1 MAVILQVA
9 LDFVD
14 LHRAVKVAEEA
25 IEGGAD
31 WLEIGTPLI
40 KSEGMNAVRHLRKLF
55 PGITLLADT
64 KTMDAGRMEM
74 EMAAKAGA
82 NIAVVMG
89 DAPDS
94 TIKECIQA
102 GKNYGIKI
110 CVDFINNT
118 KVEERV
124 ADIEKLG
131 ADYIAIHTAIDDQ
144 MSGKTPFGTLQ
155 RICSK
160 VKIPVAVAGGIN
172 SENVIDAVNAGASIV
187 VVGGYISK
195 SKDAKIAVE
204 SIKTAIKENR
214 RVDTTLFKR
223 VTHEGVREALT
234 KLSTANISD
243 GGHRAESITG
253 LYPIYQNI
261 KLLGNAVTV
270 RTFPGDWAK
279 PVEAIDIAKEG
290 DVIVIDAG
298 GVGPAVWG
306 ELATHSALQKKLSG
320 VVINGAM
327 RDIAEVRKLNFPAFT
342 RRVMPTAGEPKGFGE
357 INIPIQI
364 SGIQINP
371 GDWIIG
377 DDDGLMVI
385 PLAEADVRV
394 NYGMDCLERENRLRQ
409 EILSEKSSLGKV
421 MDVLKWEKRR

>member
-14 LHRAVKVAEEA
+14 LHRAVKVAGEA

-55 PGITLLADT
+55 PATTLLADM
-64 KTMDAGRMEM
+64 KTMDAGRAEM

-102 GKNYGIKI
+102 GKNYGIKV
-110 CVDFINNT
+110 CVDFINSS

-124 ADIEKLG
+124 ADIEKWG
-131 ADYIAIHTAIDDQ
+131 ADYIAVHTAIDDQ
-144 MSGKTPFGTLQ
+144 MHGKTPFSALQ
-155 RICSK
+155 QICSK

-172 SENVIDAVNAGASIV
+172 SENVIEAVNAGASIV
-187 VVGGYISK
+187 IVGGYISK
-195 SKDAKIAVE
+195 SKNAKIAAE

-214 RVDTTLFKR
+214 KVDTALFKR
-223 VTHEGVREALT
+223 VTREGIREALT

-261 KLLGNAVTV
+261 KLIGNAVTV

-298 GVGPAVWG
+298 GVGPAIWG
-306 ELATHSALQKKLSG
+306 ELATHSALQKKISG
-320 VVINGAM
+320 VVIYGAI
-327 RDIAEVRKLNFPAFT
+327 RDIAEIRKLNFPAFT
-342 RRVMPTAGEPKGFGE
+342 KMVMPNAGEPKGFGE

-377 DDDGLMVI
+377 DDDGLMAI
-385 PLAEADVRV
+385 PLAEADGRV
-394 NYGMDCLERENRLRQ
+394 NYGMDCLERENRIRE

-421 MDVLKWEKRR
+421 MDVLKWEKR

>member
-55 PGITLLADT
+55 PATTLLADM
-64 KTMDAGRMEM
+64 KTMDAGRAEM

-102 GKNYGIKI
+102 GRNYGIKI
-110 CVDFINNT
+110 CVDFINT
-118 KVEERV
+118 AKAEERV
-124 ADIEKLG
+124 ADIEKWG
-131 ADYIAIHTAIDDQ
+131 ADYMAVHTAIDDQ
-144 MSGKTPFGTLQ
+144 MHGKTPFSALQ
-155 RICSK
+155 QICSK

-187 VVGGYISK
+187 IVGGYISK
-195 SKDAKIAVE
+195 SKNAKIAAE

-223 VTHEGVREALT
+223 VTREGIRESLM

-243 GGHRAESITG
+243 GGHRAESIIG

-261 KLLGNAVTV
+261 KLIGNAVTV
-270 RTFPGDWAK
+270 KTFPGDWAK

-298 GVGPAVWG
+298 GVGPAIWG
-306 ELATHSALQKKLSG
+306 ELATHSALQKKISG
-320 VVINGAM
+320 VVIHGAM
-327 RDIAEVRKLNFPAFT
+327 RDIAEIRKLNFPAFT
-342 RRVMPTAGEPKGFGE
+342 KMVMPTAGEPKGFGE
-357 INIPIQI
+357 INIPILI
-364 SGIQINP
+364 SGIRINP

-394 NYGMDCLERENRLRQ
+394 NYGMDCLERENRIRE

-421 MDVLKWEKRR
+421 MDLLKWEKR

>member
-55 PGITLLADT
+55 PATTLLADM
-64 KTMDAGRMEM
+64 KTMDAGRAEM

-102 GKNYGIKI
+102 GRNYGIKI
-110 CVDFINNT
+110 CVDFINT
-118 KVEERV
+118 AKAEERV
-124 ADIEKLG
+124 ADIEKWG
-131 ADYIAIHTAIDDQ
+131 ADYMAVHTAIDDQ
-144 MSGKTPFGTLQ
+144 MHGKTPFSALQ
-155 RICSK
+155 QICSK

-172 SENVIDAVNAGASIV
+172 SENVIEAVNAGASIV
-187 VVGGYISK
+187 IVGGYISK
-195 SKDAKIAVE
+195 SKNAKIAAE

-214 RVDTTLFKR
+214 KVDTALFKR
-223 VTHEGVREALT
+223 VTREGIREALT

-261 KLLGNAVTV
+261 KLIGNAVTV

-298 GVGPAVWG
+298 GVGPAIWG
-306 ELATHSALQKKLSG
+306 ELATHSALQKKISG

-342 RRVMPTAGEPKGFGE
+342 KIVMPTAGEPKGFGE
-357 INIPIQI
+357 INTPILI
-364 SGIQINP
+364 SGIRINP

-394 NYGMDCLERENRLRQ
+394 NYGMDCLERENRLRE

-421 MDVLKWEKRR
+421 MDVLKWEKR

>member
-40 KSEGMNAVRHLRKLF
+40 KSEGMNAIRHLRKVF
-55 PGITLLADT
+55 PGVTLLADM
-64 KTMDAGRMEM
+64 KTMDAGRAEM

-89 DAPDS
+89 EAPDS

-102 GKNYGIKI
+102 GKNYGIKV
-110 CVDFINNT
+110 CVDFINSA

-124 ADIEKLG
+124 ADIEKWG
-131 ADYIAIHTAIDDQ
+131 ADYIAVHTAIDDQ
-144 MSGKTPFGTLQ
+144 MHGKTPFSALQ
-155 RICSK
+155 HMCRK

-172 SENVIDAVNAGASIV
+172 SENVVDAVNAGAGIV
-187 VVGGYISK
+187 IVGGYISK
-195 SKDAKIAVE
+195 SKNAKIAAE

-223 VTHEGVREALT
+223 VTREGIREALM

-243 GGHRAESITG
+243 AGHRAESITG

-261 KLLGNAVTV
+261 KLIGNAVTV

-298 GVGPAVWG
+298 GVGPAIWG
-306 ELATHSALQKKLSG
+306 ELATHSALQKKISG
-320 VVINGAM
+320 VVIHGAI
-327 RDIAEVRKLNFPAFT
+327 RDIAEIRKLNFPAFT
-342 RRVMPTAGEPKGFGE
+342 KMVMPNAGEPKGFGE

-371 GDWIIG
+371 GDWIVG
-377 DDDGLMVI
+377 DDDGLMAI
-385 PLAEADVRV
+385 PLAEADGRV
-394 NYGMDCLERENRLRQ
+394 NYGMDCLERENRIRE

-421 MDVLKWEKRR
+421 MDVLKWEKR

>member
-55 PGITLLADT
+55 PATTLLADM
-64 KTMDAGRMEM
+64 KTMDAGRAEM

-102 GKNYGIKI
+102 GRNYGIKI
-110 CVDFINNT
+110 CVDFINT
-118 KVEERV
+118 AKAEERV
-124 ADIEKLG
+124 ADIEKWG
-131 ADYIAIHTAIDDQ
+131 ADYMAVHTAIDDQ
-144 MSGKTPFGTLQ
+144 MHGKTPFSALQ
-155 RICSK
+155 QICSK

-172 SENVIDAVNAGASIV
+172 SENVIEAVNAGASIV
-187 VVGGYISK
+187 IVGGYISK
-195 SKDAKIAVE
+195 SKNAKIAAE

-223 VTHEGVREALT
+223 VTREGIREALT

-261 KLLGNAVTV
+261 KLIGNAVTV

-298 GVGPAVWG
+298 GVGPAIWG
-306 ELATHSALQKKLSG
+306 ELATHSALQKKISG
-320 VVINGAM
+320 VVIHGAI
-327 RDIAEVRKLNFPAFT
+327 RDIAEIRKLNFPVFT
-342 RRVMPTAGEPKGFGE
+342 KMVMPNAGEPKGFGE

-377 DDDGLMVI
+377 DDDGLMAI
-385 PLAEADVRV
+385 PLAEADGRV
-394 NYGMDCLERENRLRQ
+394 NYGMDCLERENRIRE

-421 MDVLKWEKRR
+421 MDVLKWEKR

>member
-40 KSEGMNAVRHLRKLF
+40 KSEGMNAVRHLRKVF
-55 PGITLLADT
+55 PGVTLLADM
-64 KTMDAGRMEM
+64 KTMDAGRAEM

-89 DAPDS
+89 DAPES

-102 GKNYGIKI
+102 GKNYGMKI
-110 CVDFINNT
+110 CVDFINNN
-118 KVEERV
+118 KVEERI
-124 ADIEKLG
+124 ADIEKWG
-131 ADYIAIHTAIDDQ
+131 ADYIAVHTAIDDQ
-144 MSGKTPFGTLQ
+144 MHGKTPFSTLE

-160 VKIPVAVAGGIN
+160 VKTPVAVAGGIN
-172 SENVIDAVNAGASIV
+172 SANVIDAVNAGASIV
-187 VVGGYISK
+187 IVGGYISK
-195 SKDAKIAVE
+195 SKNAKVAVE
-204 SIKTAIKENR
+204 SIKIAIKENR
-214 RVDTTLFKR
+214 RIDTTLFKR
-223 VTHEGVREALT
+223 VTREGIREALT

-261 KLLGNAVTV
+261 KLIGNAITV

-298 GVGPAVWG
+298 GVGPAIWG
-306 ELATHSALQKKLSG
+306 ELATHSALQKKISG
-320 VVINGAM
+320 VVINGAI
-327 RDIAEVRKLNFPAFT
+327 RDIAEIRKLNFPAFT
-342 RRVMPTAGEPKGFGE
+342 KMVMPTAGEPKGFGE

-371 GDWIIG
+371 GDWIVG

-385 PLAEADVRV
+385 PLSEADVRV
-394 NYGMDCLERENRLRQ
+394 NYGMDCLERENRIRE

-421 MDVLKWEKRR
+421 MDVLKWEKR

>member
-40 KSEGMNAVRHLRKLF
+40 KSEGMNAIRHLRKLF
-55 PGITLLADT
+55 PATTLLADM
-64 KTMDAGRMEM
+64 KTMDAGRAEM

-102 GKNYGIKI
+102 GRNYGIKI
-110 CVDFINNT
+110 CVDFINT
-118 KVEERV
+118 AKAEERV
-124 ADIEKLG
+124 ADIEKWG
-131 ADYIAIHTAIDDQ
+131 ADYMAVHTAIDDQ
-144 MSGKTPFGTLQ
+144 MHGKTPFSALQ
-155 RICSK
+155 QICSK

-172 SENVIDAVNAGASIV
+172 SENVIEAVNAGASIV
-187 VVGGYISK
+187 IVGGYISK
-195 SKDAKIAVE
+195 SKNAKIAAE

-223 VTHEGVREALT
+223 VTCEGIREALT

-261 KLLGNAVTV
+261 KLIGNAVTV

-298 GVGPAVWG
+298 GVGPAIWG
-306 ELATHSALQKKLSG
+306 ELATHSALQKKISG
-320 VVINGAM
+320 VVIHGAM
-327 RDIAEVRKLNFPAFT
+327 RDIAEIRKLNFPAFT
-342 RRVMPTAGEPKGFGE
+342 KMVMPTAGEPKGFGE
-357 INIPIQI
+357 INIPILI
-364 SGIQINP
+364 SGIRINP

-394 NYGMDCLERENRLRQ
+394 NYGMDCLERENRIRE

-421 MDVLKWEKRR
+421 MDLLKWEKR

>member
-40 KSEGMNAVRHLRKLF
+40 KSEGMNAVRHLRTF
-55 PGITLLADT
+55 FRDTTLLADM
-64 KTMDAGRMEM
+64 KTMDAGRAEM

-102 GKNYGIKI
+102 GRNYGIKI
-110 CVDFINNT
+110 CVDFINT
-118 KVEERV
+118 AKAEERV
-124 ADIEKLG
+124 ADIEKWG
-131 ADYIAIHTAIDDQ
+131 ADYMAVHTAIDDQ
-144 MSGKTPFGTLQ
+144 MHGKTPFSALQ
-155 RICSK
+155 QICSK

-187 VVGGYISK
+187 IVGGYISK
-195 SKDAKIAVE
+195 SKNAKIAAE

-214 RVDTTLFKR
+214 KVDTALFKR
-223 VTHEGVREALT
+223 VTREGIREALT

-243 GGHRAESITG
+243 AGHRAESITG

-261 KLLGNAVTV
+261 KLIGNAVTV

-279 PVEAIDIAKEG
+279 PVETIDIAKEG

-298 GVGPAVWG
+298 GVGPAIWG
-306 ELATHSALQKKLSG
+306 ELATHSALQKK
-320 VVINGAM
+320 M
-327 RDIAEVRKLNFPAFT
+327 
-342 RRVMPTAGEPKGFGE
+342 VMPTAGEPKGFGE
-357 INIPIQI
+357 INIPILI
-364 SGIQINP
+364 SGIRINP

-394 NYGMDCLERENRLRQ
+394 NYGMDCLERENRIRE

-421 MDVLKWEKRR
+421 MDVLKWEKR

>member
-40 KSEGMNAVRHLRKLF
+40 KSEGMNAVRHLRKVF
-55 PGITLLADT
+55 PGVTLLADM
-64 KTMDAGRMEM
+64 KTMDAGRAEM

-102 GKNYGIKI
+102 GKNYGIKV
-110 CVDFINNT
+110 CVDFINSA
-118 KVEERV
+118 KVGERV
-124 ADIEKLG
+124 ADIEKWG
-131 ADYIAIHTAIDDQ
+131 ADYIAVHTAIDDQ
-144 MSGKTPFGTLQ
+144 MHGKTPFSALQ
-155 RICSK
+155 HMCSK

-172 SENVIDAVNAGASIV
+172 SENVIEAVNAGASIV
-187 VVGGYISK
+187 IVGGYISK
-195 SKDAKIAVE
+195 SKNAKIAAE

-214 RVDTTLFKR
+214 KVDTALFKR
-223 VTHEGVREALT
+223 VTREGIREALT

-243 GGHRAESITG
+243 AGHRAESITG

-261 KLLGNAVTV
+261 KLIGNAVTV

-298 GVGPAVWG
+298 GVGPAIWG
-306 ELATHSALQKKLSG
+306 ELATHSALQKKISG
-320 VVINGAM
+320 VVIMEQYG
-327 RDIAEVRKLNFPAFT
+327 ILRK
-342 RRVMPTAGEPKGFGE
+342 
-357 INIPIQI
+357 
-364 SGIQINP
+364 S
-371 GDWIIG
+371 
-377 DDDGLMVI
+377 
-385 PLAEADVRV
+385 
-394 NYGMDCLERENRLRQ
+394 EN
-409 EILSEKSSLGKV
+409 
-421 MDVLKWEKRR
+421 

>member
-14 LHRAVKVAEEA
+14 LHRAVKVAGEA

-55 PGITLLADT
+55 PDTTLLADM
-64 KTMDAGRMEM
+64 KTMDAGRAEM
-74 EMAAKAGA
+74 EMAAKSGA

-89 DAPDS
+89 DASDS

-102 GKNYGIKI
+102 GRNYGIKI
-110 CVDFINNT
+110 CVDFINT
-118 KVEERV
+118 AKAEERV
-124 ADIEKLG
+124 ADIEKWG
-131 ADYIAIHTAIDDQ
+131 ADYMAVHTAIDDQ
-144 MSGKTPFGTLQ
+144 MHGKTPFSALQ
-155 RICSK
+155 QICSK
-160 VKIPVAVAGGIN
+160 VKILAVAGGIN

-187 VVGGYISK
+187 IVGGYISK
-195 SKDAKIAVE
+195 SKNAKIAAE

-223 VTHEGVREALT
+223 VTREGIRESLM

-243 GGHRAESITG
+243 GGHRAESIIG

-261 KLLGNAVTV
+261 KLIGNAVTV
-270 RTFPGDWAK
+270 KTFPGDWAK

-298 GVGPAVWG
+298 GVGPAIWG
-306 ELATHSALQKKLSG
+306 ELATHSALQKKISG

-327 RDIAEVRKLNFPAFT
+327 RDIAEVRRLNFPAFT
-342 RRVMPTAGEPKGFGE
+342 KMAMPTAGEPKGFGE
-357 INIPIQI
+357 INIPILI

-394 NYGMDCLERENRLRQ
+394 NYGMDCLERENRIRE

-421 MDVLKWEKRR
+421 MDVLKWEKR

>member
-55 PGITLLADT
+55 PATTLLADM
-64 KTMDAGRMEM
+64 KTMDAGRAEM

-102 GKNYGIKI
+102 GRNYGIKI
-110 CVDFINNT
+110 CVDFINT
-118 KVEERV
+118 AKAEERV
-124 ADIEKLG
+124 ADIEKWG
-131 ADYIAIHTAIDDQ
+131 ADYMAVHTAIDDQ
-144 MSGKTPFGTLQ
+144 MHGKTPFSALQ
-155 RICSK
+155 QICSK

-172 SENVIDAVNAGASIV
+172 SENVIEAVNAGASIV
-187 VVGGYISK
+187 IVGGYISK
-195 SKDAKIAVE
+195 SKNAKIAAE

-214 RVDTTLFKR
+214 KVDTALFKR
-223 VTHEGVREALT
+223 VTREGIREALT

-261 KLLGNAVTV
+261 KLIGNAVTV

-298 GVGPAVWG
+298 GVGPAIWG
-306 ELATHSALQKKLSG
+306 ELATHSALQKKISG
-320 VVINGAM
+320 VVIHGAM
-327 RDIAEVRKLNFPAFT
+327 RDIAEIRKLNFPAFT
-342 RRVMPTAGEPKGFGE
+342 KMVMPTAGEPKGFGE
-357 INIPIQI
+357 INIPILI
-364 SGIQINP
+364 SGIRINP

-394 NYGMDCLERENRLRQ
+394 NYGMDCLERENRIRE

-421 MDVLKWEKRR
+421 MDLLKWEKR

>member
-40 KSEGMNAVRHLRKLF
+40 KSEGMNAVRHLRKVF
-55 PGITLLADT
+55 PGVTLLADM
-64 KTMDAGRMEM
+64 KTMDAGRAEM

-102 GKNYGIKI
+102 GKNYGIKV
-110 CVDFINNT
+110 CVDFINSA

-124 ADIEKLG
+124 ADIEKWG
-131 ADYIAIHTAIDDQ
+131 ADYIAVHTAIDDQ
-144 MSGKTPFGTLQ
+144 MHGKTPFSTLQ
-155 RICSK
+155 HMCSK

-172 SENVIDAVNAGASIV
+172 SENVVDAVNAGAGIV
-187 VVGGYISK
+187 IVGGYISK
-195 SKDAKIAVE
+195 SKNAKIAAE
-204 SIKTAIKENR
+204 SIKTAIRENR
-214 RVDTTLFKR
+214 RVDTALFKR
-223 VTHEGVREALT
+223 VTREGIREALT

-261 KLLGNAVTV
+261 KLIGNAVTV
-270 RTFPGDWAK
+270 RTLPGDWAK

-298 GVGPAVWG
+298 GVGPAIWG
-306 ELATHSALQKKLSG
+306 ELATHSALQKKISG
-320 VVINGAM
+320 VVVHGAI
-327 RDIAEVRKLNFPAFT
+327 RDIAEIRKLNFPAFT
-342 RRVMPTAGEPKGFGE
+342 KMVMPNAGEPKGFGE

-371 GDWIIG
+371 GDWIVG
-377 DDDGLMVI
+377 DDDGLMAI
-385 PLAEADVRV
+385 PLAEADGRV
-394 NYGMDCLERENRLRQ
+394 NYGMDCLERENRIRE

-421 MDVLKWEKRR
+421 IDVLKWEKR

>member
-55 PGITLLADT
+55 PATTLLADM
-64 KTMDAGRMEM
+64 KTMDAGRAEM

-89 DAPDS
+89 DASDS

-102 GKNYGIKI
+102 GRNYGIKI
-110 CVDFINNT
+110 CVDFINT
-118 KVEERV
+118 AKAEERV
-124 ADIEKLG
+124 ADIEKWG
-131 ADYIAIHTAIDDQ
+131 ADYMAVHTAIDDQ
-144 MSGKTPFGTLQ
+144 MHGKTPFSALQ
-155 RICSK
+155 QICSK

-187 VVGGYISK
+187 IVGGYISK
-195 SKDAKIAVE
+195 SKNAKIAAE

-214 RVDTTLFKR
+214 KVDTALFKR
-223 VTHEGVREALT
+223 VTREGIREALT

-243 GGHRAESITG
+243 AGHRAESITG

-261 KLLGNAVTV
+261 KLIGNAVTV

-298 GVGPAVWG
+298 GVGPAIWG
-306 ELATHSALQKKLSG
+306 ELATHSALQKKISG

-342 RRVMPTAGEPKGFGE
+342 KMVMPTAGEPKGFGE
-357 INIPIQI
+357 INIPILI
-364 SGIQINP
+364 SGIRINP

-394 NYGMDCLERENRLRQ
+394 NYGMDCLERENRIRE

-421 MDVLKWEKRR
+421 MDLLKWEKR

>member
-40 KSEGMNAVRHLRKLF
+40 KSEGMNAVRHLRKVF
-55 PGITLLADT
+55 PGVTLLADM
-64 KTMDAGRMEM
+64 KTMDAGRAEM

-102 GKNYGIKI
+102 GRNYGIKI
-110 CVDFINNT
+110 CVDFINT
-118 KVEERV
+118 AKAEERV
-124 ADIEKLG
+124 ADIEKWG
-131 ADYIAIHTAIDDQ
+131 ADYMAVHTAIDDQ
-144 MSGKTPFGTLQ
+144 MHGKTPFSALQ
-155 RICSK
+155 QICSK

-172 SENVIDAVNAGASIV
+172 SENVIEAVNAGASIV
-187 VVGGYISK
+187 IVGGYISK
-195 SKDAKIAVE
+195 SKNAKIAAE

-223 VTHEGVREALT
+223 VTREGIREALT

-243 GGHRAESITG
+243 AGHRAESITG

-261 KLLGNAVTV
+261 KLIGNAVTV

-298 GVGPAVWG
+298 GVGPAIWG
-306 ELATHSALQKKLSG
+306 ELATHSALQKKISG
-320 VVINGAM
+320 VVIYGAI
-327 RDIAEVRKLNFPAFT
+327 RDIAEIRKLNFPVFT
-342 RRVMPTAGEPKGFGE
+342 KMVMPNAGEPKGFGE

-371 GDWIIG
+371 GDWIVG
-377 DDDGLMVI
+377 DDDGLMAI
-385 PLAEADVRV
+385 PLAEADGRV
-394 NYGMDCLERENRLRQ
+394 NYGMDCLERENRIRE

-421 MDVLKWEKRR
+421 MDVLKWEKR

>member
-55 PGITLLADT
+55 PATTLLADM
-64 KTMDAGRMEM
+64 KTMDAGRAEM

-102 GKNYGIKI
+102 GRNYGIKI
-110 CVDFINNT
+110 CVDFINT
-118 KVEERV
+118 AKAEERV
-124 ADIEKLG
+124 ADIEKWG
-131 ADYIAIHTAIDDQ
+131 ADYMAVHTAIDDQ
-144 MSGKTPFGTLQ
+144 MHGKTPFSALQ
-155 RICSK
+155 QICSK

-187 VVGGYISK
+187 IVGGYISK
-195 SKDAKIAVE
+195 SKNAKIAAE

-223 VTHEGVREALT
+223 VTREGIREALM

-243 GGHRAESITG
+243 GGHRAESIIG

-261 KLLGNAVTV
+261 KLIGNAVTV

-298 GVGPAVWG
+298 GVGPAIWG
-306 ELATHSALQKKLSG
+306 ELATHSALQKKISG
-320 VVINGAM
+320 VVIHGAM
-327 RDIAEVRKLNFPAFT
+327 RDIAEIRKLNFPAFT
-342 RRVMPTAGEPKGFGE
+342 KMVMPTAGEPKGFGE
-357 INIPIQI
+357 INIPILI
-364 SGIQINP
+364 SGIRINP

-394 NYGMDCLERENRLRQ
+394 NYGMDCLERENRIRE

-421 MDVLKWEKRR
+421 MDVLKWEKR

>member
-55 PGITLLADT
+55 PATTLLADM
-64 KTMDAGRMEM
+64 KTMDAGRAEM

-102 GKNYGIKI
+102 GRNYGIKI
-110 CVDFINNT
+110 CVDFINT
-118 KVEERV
+118 AKAEERV
-124 ADIEKLG
+124 ADIEKWG
-131 ADYIAIHTAIDDQ
+131 ADYMAVHTAIDDQ
-144 MSGKTPFGTLQ
+144 MHGKTPFSALQ
-155 RICSK
+155 QICSK

-172 SENVIDAVNAGASIV
+172 SENVIEAVNAGASIV
-187 VVGGYISK
+187 IVGGYISK
-195 SKDAKIAVE
+195 SKNAKIAAE

-214 RVDTTLFKR
+214 KVDTALFKR
-223 VTHEGVREALT
+223 VTREGIREALT

-261 KLLGNAVTV
+261 KLIGNAVTV

-298 GVGPAVWG
+298 GVGPAIWG
-306 ELATHSALQKKLSG
+306 ELATHSALQKKISG
-320 VVINGAM
+320 VVIHGAM
-327 RDIAEVRKLNFPAFT
+327 RDIAEIRKLNFPAFT
-342 RRVMPTAGEPKGFGE
+342 KMVMPTAGEPKGFGE
-357 INIPIQI
+357 INIPILI
-364 SGIQINP
+364 SGIRINP

-394 NYGMDCLERENRLRQ
+394 NYGMDCLERENRIRE

-421 MDVLKWEKRR
+421 MDVLKWEKK

>member
-40 KSEGMNAVRHLRKLF
+40 KSEGMNAIRHLRKLF
-55 PGITLLADT
+55 PATTLLADM
-64 KTMDAGRMEM
+64 KTMDVGRIEM

-89 DAPDS
+89 DAPES

-102 GKNYGIKI
+102 GKNYGMKI
-110 CVDFINNT
+110 CVDFINNN
-118 KVEERV
+118 KVEERI
-124 ADIEKLG
+124 ADIETWG
-131 ADYIAIHTAIDDQ
+131 ADYIAVHTAIDDQ
-144 MSGKTPFGTLQ
+144 MHGKTPFSTLQ

-172 SENVIDAVNAGASIV
+172 SANVIDAVNAGASIV
-187 VVGGYISK
+187 IVGGYISK
-195 SKDAKIAVE
+195 SKNAKVAAE
-204 SIKTAIKENR
+204 SIKIAIKENR
-214 RVDTTLFKR
+214 RIDTTLFKR
-223 VTHEGVREALT
+223 VTREGIREALT

-261 KLLGNAVTV
+261 KLIGNAITV

-279 PVEAIDIAKEG
+279 PVEAIDVAKEG

-298 GVGPAVWG
+298 GVGPAIWG
-306 ELATHSALQKKLSG
+306 ELATHSALQKKISG
-320 VVINGAM
+320 VVINGAI
-327 RDIAEVRKLNFPAFT
+327 RDIAEIRKLNFPAFT
-342 RRVMPTAGEPKGFGE
+342 KMVMPTAGEPKGFGE

-371 GDWIIG
+371 GDWIVG

-385 PLAEADVRV
+385 PLSEADVRV
-394 NYGMDCLERENRLRQ
+394 NYGMDCLERENRIRE

-421 MDVLKWEKRR
+421 MDVLKWEKR

>member
-14 LHRAVKVAEEA
+14 LHRAVKVAGEA

-55 PGITLLADT
+55 PATTLLADM
-64 KTMDAGRMEM
+64 KTMDAGRAEM

-102 GKNYGIKI
+102 GRNYGIKI
-110 CVDFINNT
+110 CVDFINT
-118 KVEERV
+118 AKAEERV
-124 ADIEKLG
+124 ADIEKWG
-131 ADYIAIHTAIDDQ
+131 ADYMAVHTAIDDQ
-144 MSGKTPFGTLQ
+144 MHGKTPFSALQ
-155 RICSK
+155 QICSK

-187 VVGGYISK
+187 IVGGYISK
-195 SKDAKIAVE
+195 SKNAKIAAE

-223 VTHEGVREALT
+223 VTREGIRESLM

-243 GGHRAESITG
+243 GGHRAESIIG

-261 KLLGNAVTV
+261 KLIGNAVTV
-270 RTFPGDWAK
+270 KTFPGDWAK

-298 GVGPAVWG
+298 GVGPAIWG
-306 ELATHSALQKKLSG
+306 ELATHSALQKKISG
-320 VVINGAM
+320 VVIHGAM
-327 RDIAEVRKLNFPAFT
+327 RDIAEIRKLNFPAFT
-342 RRVMPTAGEPKGFGE
+342 KMVMPTAGEPKGFGE
-357 INIPIQI
+357 INIPILI
-364 SGIQINP
+364 SGIRINP

-394 NYGMDCLERENRLRQ
+394 NYGMDCLERENRIRE

-421 MDVLKWEKRR
+421 MDLLKWEKR